1 MTGPVPVTVDPR
13 REQDVD
19 DDHDH
24 GQHHHHHHAP
34 DTKTPQHR
42 GRETYPESYL
52 VHTRFIAL
60 RRNAAITDLQ
70 SIV

>member
-24 GQHHHHHHAP
+24 GQHHHHHGP
-34 DTKTPQHR
+34 DTETPQHR
-42 GRETYPESYL
+42 GCETYPESYL
-52 VHTRFIAL
+52 VHTRFITL

-70 SIV
+70 SRV

>member
-24 GQHHHHHHAP
+24 GQHHHHHHGP

-52 VHTRFIAL
+52 VHTRFITL